1 MKNKLVGFLIAI
13 SMTALSV
20 YANPAA
26 VGDRVPLKAN
36 ELTTKQKVIT
46 VPPSTIIR
54 VLTTYELNSNALL
67 PGQTVTVALPEN
79 FFYNDTL
86 IAPKGSIITGKVI
99 EVEQAKQN
107 GLHGKLYLRFS
118 LITTP
123 YGLQIPIVAVVKTD
137 DLTGVLSGEK
147 QKRGTEKVVKNSTK
161 KGTKTQNTNNFKT
174 ILNFGKNVIIPINTK
189 FDIVLSQPI
198 TISPFEFK

>member
-13 SMTALSV
+13 SMTTLSV
-20 YANPAA
+20 YATSAI
-26 VGDRVPLKAN
+26 GDRVPLKSG

-86 IAPKGSIITGKVI
+86 IAPKGSVITGKVI

-107 GLHGKLYLRFS
+107 GLNGKLYLRFS
-118 LITTP
+118 LITAP

-147 QKRGTEKVVKNSTK
+147 QKRGNEKVVKNSSAK
-161 KGTKTQNTNNFKT
+161 KATKTQNTNNFKT
-174 ILNFGKNVIIPINTK
+174 ILNFGENVIIPINTK

-198 TISPFEFK
+198 TISPLEAK